1 MYLDTMDLITKK
13 EFKLGEEVFYE
24 GIQRRVISVS
34 RPDGKILLSGI
45 GPAIPPEKIQPLKEK
60 EDK

>member
-1 MYLDTMDLITKK
+1 MDLITNND
-13 EFKLGEEVFYE
+13 FKLGEEVIYE
-24 GIQRRVISVS
+24 GIRCRVISVS

-60 EDK
+60 EDN